1 MIALMD
7 CNSFYASCERIF
19 RPDLWNRPVAV
30 LSNNDGC
37 IIAMTKELKQ
47 IGIERGA
54 VEYKVRHILKQHN
67 VAVFSANFALYGN
80 ISERI
85 NNLLYQH
92 APDVQAYS
100 IDESFIK
107 LDGIKDINYLQ
118 YASFIKNLI
127 EQGVKVPVSI
137 GIARNKTLSKVANKI
152 AKKRSGIYIID
163 SEDIRISAL
172 QKTDVSDIWGVGR
185 KYADRLKKYG
195 IYTAYDMTQ
204 VPEKWIKKEM
214 TVQGLRLVQELKGH
228 RIHDIVLDSSSKQ
241 SISYTRAFGK
251 LITDYGELRQAVCEY
266 ANRVAEQLR
275 NQNSV
280 AKLLRVFIHTN
291 PHRDEPQYAKN
302 RVITLAVASN
312 SSPVLTKVASAALK
326 SIFEPGYRYMKAGVI
341 ADAIS
346 SADAVQDS
354 MFADYRH
361 DDHANLMTAMDSIN
375 SKYGQDIIKPA
386 SCGTERNH
394 KMRQNRLSFNPN
406 IEYPLVDG
414 KK

>member
-1 MIALMD
+1 MIALLD

-19 RPDLWNRPVAV
+19 RPDLWKRPVAV

-37 IIAMTKELKQ
+37 IIAMTKEVKD
-47 IGIERGA
+47 IGIDRGA
-54 VEYKVRHILKQHN
+54 VEFKVRHILKKHN
-67 VAVFSANFALYGN
+67 AAVFSANFALYGN

-85 NNLLYQH
+85 NNLLYDF
-92 APDVQAYS
+92 APEVETYS

-107 LDGIKDINYLQ
+107 LDGIRNINYQDYALQ
-118 YASFIKNLI
+118 IKNLI
-127 EQGVKVPVSI
+127 ERGVKVPVSV
-137 GIARNKTLSKVANKI
+137 GVARNKTLSKVANKI
-152 AKKRSGIYIID
+152 AKKGTGVFVID
-163 SEDIRISAL
+163 SEQIRVQAL
-172 QKTDVSDIWGVGR
+172 QNTDIADIWGVGR

-228 RIHDIVLDSSSKQ
+228 RIHDIVLESEPKQ
-241 SISYTRAFGK
+241 CISYTRAFGK

-275 NQNSV
+275 KQNSV

-291 PHRDEPQYAKN
+291 PHKDEPQYAKN
-302 RVITLAVASN
+302 KVLTLAVASN
-312 SSPVLTKVASAALK
+312 SSPILTKVATNALR

-341 ADAIS
+341 VDALS

-354 MFADYRH
+354 LFDDFKH
-361 DDHANLMTAMDSIN
+361 DDHRNLMNAMDSIN
-375 SKYGQDIIKPA
+375 FKYGLDILKPA

-394 KMRQNRLSFNPN
+394 KMRQNKLSFNPN
-406 IEYPLVDG
+406 LDYPVIKA